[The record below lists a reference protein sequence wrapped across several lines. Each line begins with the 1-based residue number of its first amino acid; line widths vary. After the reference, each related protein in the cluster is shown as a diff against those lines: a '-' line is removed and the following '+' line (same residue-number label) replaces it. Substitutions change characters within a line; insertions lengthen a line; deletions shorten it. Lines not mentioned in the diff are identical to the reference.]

1 MKIVIAPDSFKGS
14 LTAKEVADSIERGI
28 KKVYRNSC
36 IVKVP
41 MADGGEGTVQ
51 SLVDC
56 TDGKM
61 INVNVK
67 DPLMRDINAF
77 YGMLGD
83 GETAVIEMASS
94 SGLDLVSN
102 KERNP
107 AKTTTYGTGELIK
120 HAMNNG
126 CRNIIIGLGG
136 SATNDGGTGMLKAL
150 GVKFLDENNEDIG
163 LGGGSLSKLQ
173 RIDIKGMD
181 HRVKECKITAACDVN
196 NPLCGPEG
204 ASYIFGAQKGAD
216 EDMIRVLDKNLTHYA
231 DVIKKDIG
239 VNIINIPGAGA
250 AGGLGG
256 GLLAFLNVDLQ
267 KGIEIVMKVTNLE
280 EKVKDSDIVIT
291 GEGMIDYQTSFGKTP
306 YGVAK
311 IAKKYG
317 IPVIAIAG
325 GIGKDTGTLYDKGF
339 DSIFSIVNKP
349 MSLDEAIIN
358 AKILLEDVSERIM
371 RVLCINRNQ

>member
-56 TDGKM
+56 TDGKI

-216 EDMIRVLDKNLTHYA
+216 EDMIRVLDNNLTHYA

-325 GIGKDTGTLYDKGF
+325 GIGKDTGTLYGKGF

>member
-1 MKIVIAPDSFKGS
+1 
-14 LTAKEVADSIERGI
+14 
-28 KKVYRNSC
+28 
-36 IVKVP
+36 
-41 MADGGEGTVQ
+41 
-51 SLVDC
+51 
-56 TDGKM
+56 
-61 INVNVK
+61 
-67 DPLMRDINAF
+67 
-77 YGMLGD
+77 
-83 GETAVIEMASS
+83 
-94 SGLDLVSN
+94 
-102 KERNP
+102 
-107 AKTTTYGTGELIK
+107 
-120 HAMNNG
+120 
-126 CRNIIIGLGG
+126 
-136 SATNDGGTGMLKAL
+136 
-150 GVKFLDENNEDIG
+150 
-163 LGGGSLSKLQ
+163 
-173 RIDIKGMD
+173 MD

-216 EDMIRVLDKNLTHYA
+216 EDMIRVLDNNLTHYA

-250 AGGLGG
+250 AGGFGG

-325 GIGKDTGTLYDKGF
+325 GIGKDTGTLYGKGF